1 MNQEHRDMLRR
12 VLGPQLLNVDALADI
27 FDMIANE
34 AATTALA
41 AAAAGGG
48 TVPGTLISRF
58 MLRDGSAL
66 RLRDGSLVTS
76 R

>member
-41 AAAAGGG
+41 AAGGG